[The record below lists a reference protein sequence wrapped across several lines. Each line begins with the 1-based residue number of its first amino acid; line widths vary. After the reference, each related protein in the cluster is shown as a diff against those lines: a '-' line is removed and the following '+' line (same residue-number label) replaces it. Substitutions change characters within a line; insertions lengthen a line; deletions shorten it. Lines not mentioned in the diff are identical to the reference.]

1 MPKWQLS
8 SWFDLRLKVKRL
20 KVEGS
25 NQELLVQR
33 GVAPVGSLN
42 VERSNE
48 TDETHNL
55 SACKEQTNSQRIAL
69 AIQYLGTHFSGWQ
82 RQPNQ
87 RSVQEEIEQTIA
99 SVLKYPVTLHGAGR
113 TDTGVHAAAQVAHVN
128 ITSPIPAHRWA
139 DVLNSRLPEDILIR
153 ASASVPSDWHAR
165 FSASWRRYR
174 YTIYTDSRPNLFVRP
189 LSWHYYHAPLD
200 ESLIQDALTP
210 LIGRHH
216 LAAFHRANSGRSHS
230 WVDVQAAEC
239 YRNGP
244 FIHIEIQ
251 ANGFLYGMVRLLVG
265 ILVQVGRG
273 ELHPNEFTELWVNQQ
288 REKVKYAA
296 PAKGLCLL
304 RVGYPDSPFPPEIWF
319 DTQPKFLLP
328 IYSQPGYCLN

>member
-1 MPKWQLS
+1 M
-8 SWFDLRLKVKRL
+8 KVIRTAYP
-20 KVEGS
+20 VPQRGSRRVGVGS
-25 NQELLVQR
+25 NEEWLTPQDAA
-33 GVAPVGSLN
+33 GVGSLN

-48 TDETHNL
+48 TEVTCNRL
-55 SACKEQTNSQRIAL
+55 TCKEQPNSQRIAL
-69 AIQYLGTHFSGWQ
+69 VIQYLGTHFSGWQ
-82 RQPNQ
+82 RQPNR
-87 RSVQEEIEQTIA
+87 RSVQEEIENAIA
-99 SVLKYPVTLHGAGR
+99 SVLESRVPLHGAGR
-113 TDTGVHAAAQVAHVN
+113 TDTGVHAAAQVAHFN
-128 ITSPIPAHRWA
+128 ATTAIPAHRWA
-139 DVLNSRLPEDILIR
+139 GVLNSRLPEDILIR
-153 ASASVPSDWHAR
+153 ASALVPPDWHAR

-174 YTIYTDSRPNLFVRP
+174 YTIYTDARPNLFVRP
-189 LSWHYYHAPLD
+189 FSWHYYHAPLD

-239 YRNGP
+239 YRHGP

-273 ELHPNEFTELWVNQQ
+273 ELHPNEFTELWVNQR